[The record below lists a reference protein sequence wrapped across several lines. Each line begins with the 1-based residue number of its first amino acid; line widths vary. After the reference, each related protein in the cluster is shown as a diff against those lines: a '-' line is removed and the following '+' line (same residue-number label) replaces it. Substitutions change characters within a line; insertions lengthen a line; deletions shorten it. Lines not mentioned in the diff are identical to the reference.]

1 MKSKEVTS
9 AAGSGKVPGQG
20 PGQGPGQVPFVMRE
34 VRVLGRFTARFQGGS
49 KEVPCGFWGGP
60 WQERT
65 ENDLVGDRESWTV
78 PLVNQ

>member
-1 MKSKEVTS
+1 MFQG
-9 AAGSGKVPGQG
+9 GSGRFPGIVSG
-20 PGQGPGQVPFVMRE
+20 TGFVMRE
-34 VRVLGRFTARFQGGS
+34 ARVPGRFAARFQGGS
-49 KEVPCGFWGGP
+49 VWVLGGP